1 MHCLPTEQVSLEST
15 EQPRWGG
22 VALQGGRPGGPCRRH
37 GVAAHL
43 LLLLCLAKQLL
54 WLQLLRL
61 WLLAWP
67 QLLGSQVAAAAR
79 WRRRR
84 EQLLLHAPWAV

>member
-1 MHCLPTEQVSLEST
+1 M
-15 EQPRWGG
+15 
-22 VALQGGRPGGPCRRH
+22 QGGRPGGPCRRH
-37 GVAAHL
+37 GVAPRL
-43 LLLLCLAKQLL
+43 LLLRLAKQLL

-61 WLLAWP
+61 RLLAWP

-79 WRRRR
+79 CRRRR